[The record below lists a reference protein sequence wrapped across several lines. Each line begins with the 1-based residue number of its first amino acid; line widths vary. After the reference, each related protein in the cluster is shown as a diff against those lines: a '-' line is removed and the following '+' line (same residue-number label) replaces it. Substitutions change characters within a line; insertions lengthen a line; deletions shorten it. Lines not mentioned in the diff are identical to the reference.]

1 MNYAWI
7 NNKNPN
13 IVWLCK
19 EVKNRLHLQCQ
30 FIQNWNADDFSSSK
44 CLNYR
49 FLKRILIQ
57 KTM

>member
-7 NNKNPN
+7 NNKNQN

-49 FLKRILIQ
+49 FLKRILI
-57 KTM
+57 